1 MNPLVRRAIDE
12 HRGLIVGLSLALL
25 ANVLAYI
32 LVVRPLEA
40 KSSGAADRAASAANA
55 LRAAERERAQADA
68 LVKGKT
74 TADQELAAFYQK
86 VLPADM
92 TAARRMTYASLPALA
107 RRTGVE
113 YEARTTNIE
122 AVDRDGR
129 LERMTIRMSLQGEYE
144 NLRQFI
150 YALESAP
157 EFVIIDGVT
166 LLESQGN
173 EPLSLTLDL
182 STYYRVQPNVS

>member
-1 MNPLVRRAIDE
+1 MNPLVRRVIDE
-12 HRGLIVGLSLALL
+12 HRSLIVGLSLALL
-25 ANVLAYI
+25 ANVLAYV

-40 KSSGAADRAASAANA
+40 KSSGAADRAAAAANA
-55 LRAAERERAQADA
+55 RRAAERERAQAEA
-68 LVKGKT
+68 LVKGKA
-74 TADQELAAFYQK
+74 TADQELASFYQK

-129 LERMTIRMSLQGEYE
+129 LERMTIRMSLQGDYE

-166 LLESQGN
+166 LLESQGS

-182 STYYRVQPNVS
+182 STYYRVRPNAS